1 MRAAVVVHPASGRG
15 RAGRVADIVA
25 TRLQDQV
32 GDLITDLV
40 TVRVNTVEESRRLM
54 GRAHDAGL
62 DLVVVVGGDGSAH
75 QGVQFCAERDVAL
88 AVIPA
93 GTGNDLA
100 RTLGAPADPVAAAD
114 ALVEDLLADR
124 FTRIDLG
131 RIEGEPAGSRWFA
144 GVLCAGFDSAV
155 NERANRMRWPSGPRR
170 YDLAIVAE
178 MARLRPGRL
187 TVEQDGV
194 RTEGEAT
201 QIAVGNIRH
210 YGGGIPIC
218 PAADP
223 TDGLFDLTLVGPAS
237 RLDLVRMLPGLRTG
251 RHVEHPAV
259 TTSRAGRVRLGE
271 ANGWVAY
278 ADGERIG
285 PLPVEV
291 TCVPKALNVVG
302 RVVSD

>member
-1 MRAAVVVHPASGRG
+1 MGIRAAVVVHPESGRG
-15 RAGRVADIVA
+15 RAGRIADTVAD
-25 TRLQDQV
+25 RLRGAVD
-32 GDLITDLV
+32 DLV

-54 GRAHDAGL
+54 GLAHGAGL

-75 QGVQFCAERDVAL
+75 QGVQFCADNDVAL

-100 RTLGAPADPVAAAD
+100 RTLGAPKDPLAAAD
-114 ALVEDLLADR
+114 ALVADLRADR
-124 FTRIDLG
+124 STRIDLG
-131 RIEGEPAGSRWFA
+131 RVAGGPWFA

-155 NERANRMRWPSGPRR
+155 NERANQMRWPAGPRR
-170 YDLAIVAE
+170 YDLAILAE

-187 TVEQDGV
+187 SVDQDGT
-194 RTEGEAT
+194 RTELDAT
-201 QIAVGNIRH
+201 QIAVGNIPH

-223 TDGLFDLTLVGPAS
+223 TDGLFDITLVGRAG
-237 RLDLVRMLPGLRTG
+237 RLDLVRMLPSLRTG
-251 RHVEHPAV
+251 RHVEHAAV
-259 TTSRAGRVRLGE
+259 TTSRAREVRLGE

-285 PLPVEV
+285 PLPVTV
-291 TCVPKALNVVG
+291 SCVPKALTVFG
-302 RVVSD
+302 RVVSG